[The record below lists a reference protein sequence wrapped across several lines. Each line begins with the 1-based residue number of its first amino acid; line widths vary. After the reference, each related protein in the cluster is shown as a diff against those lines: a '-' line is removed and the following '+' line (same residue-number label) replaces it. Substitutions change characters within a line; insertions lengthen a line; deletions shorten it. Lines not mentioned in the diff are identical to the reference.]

1 MKKLIR
7 ISLLALALA
16 GCFTLFALADS
27 ATDAAFVVI
36 VGIPLL
42 LAILAVI
49 VIAAAVIIIRSGNKM
64 RSDAEPPEPARRK
77 KK

>member
-42 LAILAVI
+42 LAVLAVI
-49 VIAAAVIIIRSGNKM
+49 VIAAAVIIIRSGKKM
-64 RSDAEPPEPARRK
+64 RPGEERPGPERRK
-77 KK
+77 KR